1 MYLDPKGRDASLLA
15 KKLKEADAQIKRRK
29 QARKALAEV
38 DAIGESNPSA
48 IDISDEEGSDGE
60 GVVEPQATASY
71 EEEVAAAARAVAA
84 GSEEQVGDF
93 PCSMCGE
100 LYTLRKNLNK
110 HFQKQHT
117 PVKGG
122 VPCTK
127 DYCQRVFETRH
138 EMFKHRDGNN
148 EEEPCTYKCSFCE
161 FETNKNGK
169 YAGHER
175 KHEKMRESKR
185 KVQDW
190 EFEKK

>member
-1 MYLDPKGRDASLLA
+1 MHLDPKGRDARLLA
-15 KKLKEADAQIKRRK
+15 KKLKEADIQIKRRK
-29 QARKALAEV
+29 QESKTLAEV
-38 DAIGESNPSA
+38 DAIGESNPSP

-93 PCSMCGE
+93 QCSVCSE
-100 LYTLRKNLNK
+100 LYTKLKTLNRHIK
-110 HFQKQHT
+110 DQHT
-117 PVKGG
+117 PVEGG

-127 DYCQRVFETRH
+127 DYCKRVFETRH
-138 EMFKHRDGNN
+138 EMYSHRDGKKDK
-148 EEEPCTYKCSFCE
+148 EPCTYKCSFCK
-161 FETNKNGK
+161 FETKKNGQ

-190 EFEKK
+190 DVEKK